1 MTGLAHRLERALV
14 AEIEVPFMWY
24 VSNADYYCII
34 FNMKKNIYPQGN
46 QHIPPKRHFWKMF
59 ILLKDVFH
67 GWYVTLSAI
76 LSSTPSELTVYQAGL
91 AGNHTA
97 FDAKRRWWWAGS
109 LADHC
114 TMWIQM
120 NQQGMRL
127 DSWILI
133 WEVGRSHCTSP
144 ISGFHK
150 MTKTICIER
159 ILL

>member
-1 MTGLAHRLERALV
+1 
-14 AEIEVPFMWY
+14 MWY
-24 VSNADYYCII
+24 VSNADYYCIR
-34 FNMKKNIYPQGN
+34 FNMKKQIFPQGN
-46 QHIPPKRHFWKMF
+46 QDIPPQRHFWNMF
-59 ILLKDVFH
+59 ILWKDVFH

-76 LSSTPSELTVYQAGL
+76 LSSTPSKLAVYQAGL

-97 FDAKRRWWWAGS
+97 FDAKRRWWWAGR

-133 WEVGRSHCTSP
+133 WEVDEATALVQFRAFTKWLRQFASKWFFRCILGGCTTATTS
-144 ISGFHK
+144 
-150 MTKTICIER
+150 T
-159 ILL
+159 LN

>member
-1 MTGLAHRLERALV
+1 MICFKCRLLLYKIQHEEKDLPSRA
-14 AEIEVPFMWY
+14 
-24 VSNADYYCII
+24 
-34 FNMKKNIYPQGN
+34 QGN

-97 FDAKRRWWWAGS
+97 FDSKRRWWWVGS

-133 WEVGRSHCTSP
+133 WEVEEATALVQFRAFTKWSRQFASKWFFRCIFGGCTTATTS
-144 ISGFHK
+144 
-150 MTKTICIER
+150 TIN
-159 ILL
+159 